1 MYRFKLIHS
10 LFRLQSEV
18 LNMLIYVRTSNHPA
32 AHTIAVESS
41 VFLDLQDKYWPLTTD
56 EVDGDAY
63 WNFKL
68 ELREIGKDMKSTDG
82 APSAKFTLTRSRIR
96 NEILIERIKAVD
108 DEDRFFAEH
117 DIENISRPDRSIV
130 HTLRTRG
137 VDIEHNIR
145 LQTFVAAE
153 NSSEFLFKLE
163 QLLTE
168 YSTTT
173 RVNTPEIGAD
183 VMANVVEY
191 LETAE

>member
-1 MYRFKLIHS
+1 
-10 LFRLQSEV
+10 
-18 LNMLIYVRTSNHPA
+18 MLVYVRTSNHPA

-82 APSAKFTLTRSRIR
+82 APSSKFTLTRSRIR

-108 DEDRFFAEH
+108 DEDRFFADH
-117 DIENISRPDRSIV
+117 DIENITRPDRSII
-130 HTLRTRG
+130 HTLRSQG
-137 VDIEHNIR
+137 NNVEHNLR
-145 LQTFVAAE
+145 LQAFVAAE

-163 QLLTE
+163 QLLAE
-168 YSTTT
+168 YGTAT